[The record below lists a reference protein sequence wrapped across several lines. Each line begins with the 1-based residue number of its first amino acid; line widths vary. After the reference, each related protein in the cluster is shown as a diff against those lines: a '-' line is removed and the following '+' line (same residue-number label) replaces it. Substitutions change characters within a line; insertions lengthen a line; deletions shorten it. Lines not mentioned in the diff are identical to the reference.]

1 MKWSDTILKS
11 KKITKR
17 KSRSSNNRSLK
28 RKYGYNKRPKMKNK
42 VYRFPFWA
50 RLKINKNR
58 TTLVIDEVDTI
69 NKKTNRIEPGYI
81 HRESIHVDD
90 EQVAR
95 RKGYERIYPN
105 PDRTDS
111 RTIF

>member
-1 MKWSDTILKS
+1 
-11 KKITKR
+11 
-17 KSRSSNNRSLK
+17 
-28 RKYGYNKRPKMKNK
+28 MKNK

-69 NKKTNRIEPGYI
+69 NKKTNSIESGYI

-95 RKGYERIYPN
+95 KKGYERIYPN

-111 RTIF
+111 RPMYLKKKSSLPKKLFKPHNKQLDMPSSLKNRYKK